1 MLMVVVPIAL
11 VVLTVAFV
19 IAHLATPV
27 GECSEGVVLGQL
39 VVHRWDEPCRGDRN
53 CPQTGPAN
61 RPRGRSPWTPHLQG
75 TLACGK
81 KQKVFLLKH
90 GVKGRKK
97 NSLKKKKKEK
107 NVPACVLQHFTWI
120 MCI

>member
-1 MLMVVVPIAL
+1 MADALPFLFPIPGSTGLRMEHLVLMVVVPIAL
-11 VVLTVAFV
+11 VVLTMAFV

-61 RPRGRSPWTPHLQG
+61 RPRG
-75 TLACGK
+75 
-81 KQKVFLLKH
+81 
-90 GVKGRKK
+90 
-97 NSLKKKKKEK
+97 
-107 NVPACVLQHFTWI
+107 
-120 MCI
+120 

>member
-1 MLMVVVPIAL
+1 MVVVPIAL

-61 RPRGRSPWTPHLQG
+61 RPRG
-75 TLACGK
+75 
-81 KQKVFLLKH
+81 
-90 GVKGRKK
+90 
-97 NSLKKKKKEK
+97 
-107 NVPACVLQHFTWI
+107 
-120 MCI
+120 